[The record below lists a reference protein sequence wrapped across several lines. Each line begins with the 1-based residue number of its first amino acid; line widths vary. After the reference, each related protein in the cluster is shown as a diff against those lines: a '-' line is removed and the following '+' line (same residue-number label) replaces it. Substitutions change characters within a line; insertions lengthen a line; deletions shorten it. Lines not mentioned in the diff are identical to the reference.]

1 MFRLPAGI
9 LAFMLLTTIGWP
21 QQPHSYT
28 PPKGFV
34 PDSITAVRIAVAVW
48 GPIYGDS
55 AIQHEAPFRAVLR
68 RGVWTVTGTLSTGVP
83 GGVAIVEIAKA
94 NAAIIRVSHGR

>member
-1 MFRLPAGI
+1 MPRFPAVI
-9 LAFMLLTTIGWP
+9 LALTLLTAFGWP

-55 AIQHEAPFRAVLR
+55 TIQHEAPFHAVLSH
-68 RGVWTVTGTLSTGVP
+68 GIWTVTGTLSRGP
-83 GGVAIVEIAKA
+83 GGVAIAEIAKV
-94 NAAIIRVSHGR
+94 NAAIIRVSHGK